1 MRAGWGLGSRVENER
16 VVWEMRAWWGI
27 CARGGQCA
35 RGVDNVLAG

>member
-1 MRAGWGLGSRVENER
+1 MCPRGGECGHVVENVGE
-16 VVWEMRAWWGI
+16 WWGM